1 MKKRI
6 VITGA
11 GVTSALGNTRQEL
24 FEALLE
30 GRTAVRLIPEWRERM
45 QNAVSV
51 VAAPVELPDGMAKTI
66 SRHFRRSMGP
76 AALYAALAAK
86 SAVAEAAL
94 SPEQLGNGR
103 TGCIASSTLG
113 SSTEIEAAA
122 RSVFFGNFFDQPACQ
137 FFRIV
142 SHSSAFNVA
151 NLMGINGVQLSPCSA
166 CASSLQSVGLAY
178 EQLLLGRQDAFLAG
192 GSDEATPIVLDS
204 FRLLH
209 ALGEDKDM
217 PPERLSRPFDARR
230 SGLVCGDG
238 AAILSLETLEHAQ
251 ARGAKPLAEI
261 LGYATNCT
269 GAQISQSDAASIR
282 RCMELAL
289 ADAGLAPQDVD
300 YISAHATGTPN
311 GDSEESKAIYAV
323 FGDKVPVSSL
333 KGQLGHTLGAS
344 GALELAVILEMMQ
357 RGVILPN
364 YNLEQIADE
373 CSGPDFVREPRH
385 GDINVVLKNCIA
397 FGGVNVSLLLGKID

>member
-1 MKKRI
+1 MRKRI

-24 FEALLE
+24 FEALLA
-30 GRTAVRLIPEWRERM
+30 GKTAVRPMPEWKERM
-45 QNAVSV
+45 QNAADV
-51 VAAPVELPDGMAKTI
+51 VAAPVELPEATIKTI
-66 SRHFRRSMGP
+66 GRHYRRSMGP

-86 SAVAEAAL
+86 AAASEAELTPELL
-94 SPEQLGNGR
+94 SNGR
-103 TGCIASSTLG
+103 TGCIVSSTLG

-122 RSVFFGNFFDQPACQ
+122 RAIFSGHFFDQPSCQ

-151 NLMGINGVQLSPCSA
+151 NLLGINGVQLSPCSA

-178 EQLLLGRQDAFLAG
+178 EQLLAGRQELILAG

-209 ALGEDKDM
+209 ALAEDGEAK
-217 PPERLSRPFDARR
+217 PEQMSRPFDARR

-238 AAILSLETLEHAQ
+238 AAILAVETLEQ
-251 ARGAKPLAEI
+251 ARSRGARPLAEV

-269 GAQISQSDAASIR
+269 GKQISQSDSDSIR
-282 RCMELAL
+282 HCMEMAL
-289 ADAGLAPQDVD
+289 RDAGLAPQDVD

-311 GDSEESKAIYAV
+311 GDSEEAKAIYAL
-323 FGDKVPVSSL
+323 FGDRVPVSSL

-344 GALELAVILEMMQ
+344 GALEMSVILEMMQ
-357 RGVILPN
+357 RGLILPN
-364 YNLEQIADE
+364 CNLESVADD
-373 CSGPDFVREPRH
+373 CKGPDFVLETREQEV
-385 GDINVVLKNCIA
+385 NVVLKNCIA
-397 FGGVNVSLLLGKID
+397 FGGVNVSMVLRKI